1 MNNNINLFAYKLLVL
16 TSVIIFTGGAHADI
30 YKCVYTNAEVYYNDK
45 PCPAT
50 AIERKIK
57 AAKDPV
63 GGYIEPDFV
72 PDKET
77 LTLPGAVVG
86 KVANRIIEKTE
97 KESSDSSEQ
106 GANQKN
112 SSSTGQSQS
121 SKSENDSAKSS
132 SSSTGSGSDS
142 GKNASSDSNAA
153 ANKLEHLNN
162 VTEIEPSS

>member
-1 MNNNINLFAYKLLVL
+1 MNNNINSFAYQLLVL
-16 TSVIIFTGGAHADI
+16 TFVIIFTGGAHADI
-30 YKCVYTNAEVYYNDK
+30 YKCVNTNAEVYYNDK

-77 LTLPGAVVG
+77 TTLPGAVVG

-106 GANQKN
+106 GANQN
-112 SSSTGQSQS
+112 SSSSTGQSQS
-121 SKSENDSAKSS
+121 SKSENDSAQSS
-132 SSSTGSGSDS
+132 SSSSQSDS
-142 GKNASSDSNAA
+142 GKKASSDSNAV